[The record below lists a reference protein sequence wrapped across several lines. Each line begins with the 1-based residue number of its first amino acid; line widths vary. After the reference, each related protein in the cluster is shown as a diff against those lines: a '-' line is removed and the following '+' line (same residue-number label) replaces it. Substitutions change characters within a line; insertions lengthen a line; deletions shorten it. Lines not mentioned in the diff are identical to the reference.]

1 MDKKNNSDMCV
12 ASVYNVIFINEVS
25 LDKTLD
31 MIDDIADS
39 KYYRHE
45 IKHLCNLIERYR
57 KAYKYMLSER
67 IGDNISNEFCDNSG
81 CVIINGINN
90 ELNDLRD
97 TIKDRLKGN
106 TDNVDIL
113 SSIWLSKF
121 LINTSVKIV
130 DSWIE
135 YFNNGDGSKK
145 VDNSLFDIDA
155 TFKPLRLSNIDSVI
169 DNICEKFNSTVDGV
183 VDLSNDDECLIGAKN
198 IIDKLCND
206 KFIGEMTKKASSIT
220 KKR

>member
-45 IKHLCNLIERYR
+45 IKHLCNLIESYR

-130 DSWIE
+130 DSWVE
-135 YFNNGDGSKK
+135 YFHNGDGSKK

-155 TFKPLRLSNIDSVI
+155 TFKPLRLNNIDSVI

>member
-1 MDKKNNSDMCV
+1 MSDNKDMCV

-45 IKHLCNLIERYR
+45 IKHLCNLIARFR
-57 KAYKYMLSER
+57 KAYKYILSER
-67 IGDNISNEFCDNSG
+67 IGDNISNEFCDNAG

-97 TIKDRLKGN
+97 TIKDRLKGK
-106 TDNVDIL
+106 TDNVEVL
-113 SSIWLSKF
+113 SSVWLSKF
-121 LINTSVKIV
+121 LINTSVKVV

-135 YFNNGDGSKK
+135 YFHNGDGSKR

-155 TFKPLRLSNIDSVI
+155 TFKPLRLNNIDSAI
-169 DNICEKFNSTVDGV
+169 DNICEKFNSTVDGI

>member
-1 MDKKNNSDMCV
+1 MSDNKDMCV

-57 KAYKYMLSER
+57 NEYKYMLSER
-67 IGDNISNEFCDNSG
+67 IGDDVSNEFCDNAG

-97 TIKDRLKGN
+97 TIKDRLKGKA
-106 TDNVDIL
+106 DNVEVL
-113 SSIWLSKF
+113 SSVWLSKF
-121 LINTSVKIV
+121 LINTSVKVV

-135 YFNNGDGSKK
+135 YFHNGDGSKK
-145 VDNSLFDIDA
+145 INSSLFDIDA
-155 TFKPLRLSNIDSVI
+155 TFKPLRLNHIDNVI
-169 DNICEKFNSTVDGV
+169 DNICEKLNSTVDGI
-183 VDLSNDDECLIGAKN
+183 VDLSDDAECLIRAKK
-198 IIDKLCND
+198 IIDKLCSD
-206 KFIGEMTKKASSIT
+206 KFIGEMTEKASSIT

>member
-1 MDKKNNSDMCV
+1 MNNNKDMCV

-57 KAYKYMLSER
+57 KDYKYMLSER
-67 IGDNISNEFCDNSG
+67 IGDDVSNEFCDNAG
-81 CVIINGINN
+81 CVIINGINS
-90 ELNDLRD
+90 ELNDLLD
-97 TIKDRLKGN
+97 TIKDNLKGK
-106 TDNVDIL
+106 TKNVDVL

-121 LINTSVKIV
+121 LINTSVKVV

-135 YFNNGDGSKK
+135 YFHNGDGSKK
-145 VDNSLFDIDA
+145 INSSLFDVAA
-155 TFKPLRLSNIDSVI
+155 TFKPLRLNHIDNVI
-169 DNICEKFNSTVDGV
+169 DNICERFNSTVNGI
-183 VDLSNDDECLIGAKN
+183 VDLSNDDECLIRAKK
-198 IIDKLCND
+198 IIDKLCSD
-206 KFIGEMTKKASSIT
+206 KFIGEMTKKASDIT

>member
-1 MDKKNNSDMCV
+1 MSDNKDMCV

-97 TIKDRLKGN
+97 TIKDRLKGK
-106 TDNVDIL
+106 TDNVDVL

-121 LINTSVKIV
+121 LINTSVKVV
-130 DSWIE
+130 DSWVE
-135 YFNNGDGSKK
+135 YFHNGDGSKK

>member
-1 MDKKNNSDMCV
+1 MDNNNNSDMCV

-25 LDKTLD
+25 LDNTLD
-31 MIDDIADS
+31 MIDDISDS

-45 IKHLCNLIERYR
+45 IKHLCNEIERQR
-57 KAYKYMLSER
+57 KQYKVMLAER
-67 IGDNISNEFCDNSG
+67 IGDKISNEFCDNAG

-97 TIKDRLKGN
+97 TIRDRLKGKA
-106 TDNVDIL
+106 DNVEVL
-113 SSIWLSKF
+113 SSVWLSKF
-121 LINTSVKIV
+121 LINTSVKVV

-135 YFNNGDGSKK
+135 YFQNGNGSKSI
-145 VDNSLFDIDA
+145 NNTLFDVAA
-155 TFKPLRLSNIDSVI
+155 TFKPLRLNHIDNVI
-169 DNICEKFNSTVDGV
+169 DNICEKLNSTVDGI

>member
-1 MDKKNNSDMCV
+1 MNNNKDMCV

-57 KAYKYMLSER
+57 KDYKYMLSER
-67 IGDNISNEFCDNSG
+67 IGDDVSNEFCDNAG
-81 CVIINGINN
+81 CVIINGINS
-90 ELNDLRD
+90 ELNDLLD
-97 TIKDRLKGN
+97 TIKDNLKGK
-106 TDNVDIL
+106 TKNVDVL

-121 LINTSVKIV
+121 LINTSVKVV

-135 YFNNGDGSKK
+135 YFKNGDGSKSI
-145 VDNSLFDIDA
+145 NNTLFDVTA
-155 TFKPLRLSNIDSVI
+155 TFKPLRLNYIDNVI
-169 DNICEKFNSTVDGV
+169 DNICERFNSTVNGI
-183 VDLSNDDECLIGAKN
+183 VDLSNDDECLIRAKK
-198 IIDKLCND
+198 IIDKLCSD
-206 KFIGEMTKKASSIT
+206 KFIGEMTKKASDIT

>member
-1 MDKKNNSDMCV
+1 MSDNKDMCV

-57 KAYKYMLSER
+57 KDYKYMLSER
-67 IGDNISNEFCDNSG
+67 IGDDVSNEFCDNAG
-81 CVIINGINN
+81 CVIINGINS
-90 ELNDLRD
+90 ELNDLLD
-97 TIKDRLKGN
+97 TIKDNLKGK
-106 TDNVDIL
+106 TKNVDVL

-121 LINTSVKIV
+121 LINTSVKVV

-135 YFNNGDGSKK
+135 YFQNGDGSKSI
-145 VDNSLFDIDA
+145 NNTLFDVTA
-155 TFKPLRLSNIDSVI
+155 TFKPLRLNYIDNVI
-169 DNICEKFNSTVDGV
+169 DNICERFNSTVNGI
-183 VDLSNDDECLIGAKN
+183 VDLSNDDECLIRAKK
-198 IIDKLCND
+198 IIDKLCSD
-206 KFIGEMTKKASSIT
+206 KFIGEMTKKASDIT

>member
-1 MDKKNNSDMCV
+1 MNNNKDMCV

-31 MIDDIADS
+31 MIDDVAHS

-57 KAYKYMLSER
+57 KDYKYMLSER
-67 IGDNISNEFCDNSG
+67 IGDDVSNEFCDNAG

-97 TIKDRLKGN
+97 TIKDNLKGK
-106 TDNVDIL
+106 TKNVDVL
-113 SSIWLSKF
+113 SSVWLSKF
-121 LINTSVKIV
+121 LINTSVKVV

-135 YFNNGDGSKK
+135 YFKNGNGSKSI
-145 VDNSLFDIDA
+145 NNTLFDVTA
-155 TFKPLRLSNIDSVI
+155 TFKPLRLNHIDNVI
-169 DNICEKFNSTVDGV
+169 DNICERFNSTVDGI
-183 VDLSNDDECLIGAKN
+183 VDLSDDAECLIRAKK

-206 KFIGEMTKKASSIT
+206 KFIGEMTKKASDIT